1 MRRLRGNSESVD
13 ATKKRILWAEFAKD
27 QLLANVELFKML
39 AGIYILALMLS
50 QRSSAQII
58 KQAGAIDFVDNK
70 YGSLNHQVEAG
81 ESDVQ
86 PL

>member
-1 MRRLRGNSESVD
+1 
-13 ATKKRILWAEFAKD
+13 
-27 QLLANVELFKML
+27 ML

-81 ESDVQ
+81 ESNVQ